1 MNRHQLLLTLLL
13 LFSFTSFSQKKDFS
27 ILLKTGERNIPENV
41 TKSFCDGFNITAPRY
56 KSKAYAL
63 LQFRQVPGTSVKA
76 ALLQQGIQ
84 LHDYVPNYSY
94 TATITGNLNE
104 TVLARAGVRAVVALA
119 PQDKMHAAL
128 PKTPL
133 PHWAVKVPG
142 TVDVW
147 VQVTKAFTV
156 QEVTAALKEK
166 NIDVI
171 ASPLQQ
177 YGVLTVRM
185 MANRLT
191 ELAAYPFIAYVQPAP
206 PADEPLNGASRN
218 GSRSNLLNASIANG
232 GRALNGE
239 GVTIGIGDNSD
250 IQQHIDFTG
259 RLINRAATTH
269 TSHGTHVSGTAAGA
283 GIISE
288 GARGYAPKATIISQ
302 VFNGILFHAKTYVQ
316 DYGMVITNNSYG
328 NIVGCE
334 FNGQYDLYAQ
344 IMDQQAFEMPQ
355 LQHVFATGNS
365 GVDECVPLPKGFG
378 TVLGGYQSAKNVLCV
393 GNTTANGDL
402 AAGSSK
408 GPVSDGRLKPE
419 ITAMGSSVISTL
431 PTNRYGGSSGTSM
444 AAPAVSGGLALLYQ
458 RYRQL
463 HGGQNPESALMK
475 ALVCNGAADKG
486 NAGPDYSY
494 GFGWMNLQ
502 RSLGMLEK
510 AQYFKGTVADGGL
523 QTHTITV
530 PQHAAALKIMLYWH
544 DPAASLISSRALVH
558 NLDLEVTSGTLA
570 TQLPQVLN
578 ATPAAIQFPSQN
590 GEDKLNNIEQVSINQ
605 PAAGTY
611 TIQVKGSLVG
621 QSEGQEY
628 FVVYDII
635 EEGFNLTYP
644 VGGEALVPGE
654 KVTVQWDANGNVSN
668 SFQLHY
674 STDEGATWT
683 EIGTNISGTSR
694 QAVWTVPTIASD
706 KVQLRLQNGADQKIS
721 APVTVVGVPVFN
733 FSAVQCEGYMNL
745 NWNAVAGA
753 TDYEVLLL
761 KGGELVPVATTT
773 ALTYAINGLSK
784 DSTYWVT
791 VRARLNGKEGRR
803 SDAKSRQPSG
813 GNCSGNISDNDLQL
827 NALLSPLSGRAY
839 TSTALGAHVPVT
851 VEVKNLDNVSAT
863 GFKLQYS
870 INNGAWQT
878 ENVSATIAAGAVYKH
893 TFTTKADLSSTGTY
907 QVVAVV
913 TNNLPDAAT
922 TNDTVKREIRHL
934 PNEAINVSNSFYD
947 DLEEAGEAT
956 HQSKT
961 LGAALHRYDFE
972 NNTAHGRLRTFVNS
986 GMALSGNKA
995 FTLDMDRTLASG
1007 NTNYLTGTY
1016 NLTNYNVTAND
1027 LRLEFFYN
1035 HHGQTAHA
1043 NNKVW
1048 IRGDDTQP
1056 WIVAYELK
1064 NENESRG
1071 AYQKEGNI
1079 EVSNLLAA
1087 NGQNLSSSFQVRWGQ
1102 FGQAQATDRFTA
1114 SGYTIDNIKIFEAVN
1129 DVQLHSFVAPLQS
1142 GCGLSAATP
1151 VTIRVYNSAQK
1162 AFTQVPVKYRVGNGS
1177 WVEEVIPT
1185 LAARDTVEY
1194 TFTQMANLSALG
1206 AYQLQAAVYLTGD
1219 NYSDNDTASVL
1230 VRNNPLITAFPYLQ
1244 PFESNDGAWYTGG
1257 SKSSWQWGVPAGT
1270 KINGA
1275 ASGTRAWKTALAGNY
1290 NDNELSYLY
1299 SPCFDVS
1306 ALQNP
1311 TLSFSTAIDFED
1323 CGTTVCDGAWMEY
1336 SEDGVEWKKLPAT
1349 RSTNWYNKTA
1359 DSLWSQQN
1367 YTRWHVATAA
1377 LPKSNTLRLRFVV
1390 KADPAVSRE
1399 GMAVDDVHIYDLEQS
1414 IYDGSSMTT
1423 PVTMNVDGN
1432 NFVHLGVDGKR
1443 IVSIHPNNQ
1452 NLGSTAVQAYIFSD
1466 SVRSQKGQYYH
1477 NRNITI
1483 QPYNKDLKDSVT
1495 VRFYF
1500 LDAETDS
1507 LLLADNCAGC
1517 SKPASAYDLG
1527 ITSYSDADAA
1537 FENGTLR
1544 DNNQG
1549 IWQFIPPQQVSIV
1562 PYDKGYYAEFKV
1574 KEFSEFWLNAGGL
1587 SGTGVLPLKLLHFSA
1602 QKTGGDEVL
1611 LQWKTAAEDKVA
1623 AFEVELA
1630 RNSGEVQQNNFEK
1643 IGTVAPKG
1651 GPAEQQYTFSDKE
1664 AFKTGTRYYRLK
1676 IKNED
1681 GTFTYSPVRTLSFG
1695 TVALWQVF
1703 PNPSTG
1709 VFNLV
1714 YQAQA
1719 GNTVQ
1724 LQVTDV
1730 AGRIISHYSLTA
1742 NGNIQKEE
1750 INLTTRPAGVYLLKI
1765 THGTGKEVYKLYKQ

>member
-13 LFSFTSFSQKKDFS
+13 LLSFASFSQKKDFS
-27 ILLKTGERNIPENV
+27 ILLKTGARNIPENV
-41 TKSFCDGFNITAPRY
+41 SKSFCDQFNATATRY
-56 KSKAYAL
+56 KSKAYVL
-63 LQFRQVPGTSVKA
+63 LQFHQVPSSAVRAT
-76 ALLQQGIQ
+76 LQQQGIQ

-104 TVLARAGVRAVVALA
+104 SVLNKAGVRAVVVLA

-128 PKTPL
+128 PKAPL

-142 TVDVW
+142 TIDVW
-147 VQVTKAFTV
+147 IQVTKAFTV

-171 ASPLQQ
+171 AGPLQQ
-177 YGVLTVRM
+177 YGVLTVRIA
-185 MANRLT
+185 ANRLT
-191 ELAAYPFIAYVQPAP
+191 ELAAYSFIAYVQPAP
-206 PADEPLNGASRN
+206 PADEPLNNSSRN
-218 GSRSNLLNASIANG
+218 GSRGNLLNASIVNG
-232 GRALNGE
+232 GCGLNGE
-239 GVTIGIGDNSD
+239 GITIGIGDNSD
-250 IQQHIDFTG
+250 IQQHLDFTG

-302 VFNGILFHAKTYVQ
+302 VFNGILFHAPTYVQ

-344 IMDQQAFEMPQ
+344 IMDQQAFELPY

-365 GVDECVPLPKGFG
+365 GVDECTPFPKGFG

-393 GNTTANGDL
+393 GNTTAGGEL

-419 ITAMGSSVISTL
+419 ITAMGSSVISAL
-431 PTNRYGGSSGTSM
+431 PTNRYGSSSGTSM

-463 HGGQNPESALMK
+463 HEGKNPQSALMK
-475 ALVCNGAADKG
+475 ALVCNGATDKG

-502 RSLGMLEK
+502 RSLDMLEK
-510 AQYFKGTVADGGL
+510 ARYFKGSVSDGGL

-530 PQHAAALKIMLYWH
+530 PQNAAALKVMLYWH

-558 NLDLEVTSGTLA
+558 NLDLEVASGTLA

-578 ATPAAIQFPSQN
+578 ATPSAILFPSQN
-590 GEDKLNNIEQVSINQ
+590 GEDKLNNMEQVTINQ

-611 TIQVKGSLVG
+611 NIQVKGSVVG
-621 QSEGQEY
+621 QSAAQEY
-628 FVVYDII
+628 FVVYDVI
-635 EEGFNLTYP
+635 EEGVNLTYP
-644 VGGEALVPGE
+644 MGGEALVPGE
-654 KVTVQWDANGNVSN
+654 KITVQWDAYGNVSN
-668 SFQLHY
+668 PFQLHY
-674 STDEGATWT
+674 STDEGATWI
-683 EIGTNISGTSR
+683 EIGINIPSTSR
-694 QAVWTVPTIASD
+694 QAVWTVPNIATD
-706 KVQLRLQNGADQKIS
+706 KVQLRLQNGTTEKIS
-721 APVTVVGVPVFN
+721 APVTVIGMPVFN
-733 FSAVQCEGYMNL
+733 FSAVQCEGYINL
-745 NWNAVAGA
+745 VWNAVAGA

-761 KGGELVPVATTT
+761 KGSELVPVATTT
-773 ALTYAINGLSK
+773 ALTYAINSLSK

-803 SDAKSRQPSG
+803 ADAKSRQPNN

-827 NALLSPLSGRAY
+827 NALVSPVSGRAH
-839 TSTALGAHVPVT
+839 TSTELSADVAVT

-870 INNGAWQT
+870 INNSPWHT
-878 ENVSATIAAGAVYKH
+878 ENVSATIAAGAVYRH
-893 TFTTKADLSSTGTY
+893 TFAAKADFSATGTY

-913 TNNLPDAAT
+913 KNNLPDVAAA
-922 TNDTVKREIRHL
+922 NDTLKREIRHL
-934 PNEAINVSNSFYD
+934 PNEPINVSNSFYD
-947 DLEEAGEAT
+947 DLEASGEAT

-972 NNTAHGRLRTFVNS
+972 NNTVYGRLRTFVNS
-986 GMALSGNKA
+986 GMAQSGSKA

-1016 NLTNYNVTAND
+1016 NLGNYNTADND

-1056 WIVAYELK
+1056 WIVAYELG
-1064 NENESRG
+1064 NSNESRG
-1071 AYQKEGNI
+1071 SYQKAGNI
-1079 EVSNLLAA
+1079 EVSNLLVA

-1114 SGYTIDNIKIFEAVN
+1114 SGYTIDNIKLFEAVN
-1129 DVQLHSFVAPLQS
+1129 DVQLHRFVAPLQS

-1151 VTIRVYNSAQK
+1151 VTIRVYNSAQT

-1177 WVEEVIPT
+1177 WVEELIPT
-1185 LAARDTVEY
+1185 LGARDTVEY
-1194 TFTQMANLSALG
+1194 TFTQKANLSALG
-1206 AYQLQAAVYLTGD
+1206 AYQIQASVNLAGD
-1219 NYSDNDTASVL
+1219 NYRDNDTASVL
-1230 VRNNPLITAFPYLQ
+1230 VRNSPLVTAYPYLQ
-1244 PFESNDGAWYTGG
+1244 PFESNDGYWYTGG
-1257 SKSSWQWGVPAGT
+1257 TKSSWQWGAPMGT

-1275 ASGTRAWKTALAGNY
+1275 ASGTRAWKTSLVGNY

-1306 ALQNP
+1306 ALQYP

-1323 CGTTVCDGAWMEY
+1323 CGTTLCDAAWVEY
-1336 SEDGVEWKKLPAT
+1336 SVDGVEWKKLPAT
-1349 RSTNWYNKTA
+1349 RSTNWYNKGA
-1359 DSLWSQQN
+1359 DSLWSEQN
-1367 YTRWHVATAA
+1367 YTRWHVATTA
-1377 LPKSNTLRLRFVV
+1377 LPKSSALRLRFVV
-1390 KADPAVSRE
+1390 KTDPAVNRE
-1399 GMAVDDVHIYDLEQS
+1399 GLAIDDVHIYDLEQE
-1414 IYDGSSMTT
+1414 IYDGNSMTA
-1423 PVTMNVDGN
+1423 PVILNVNGN
-1432 NFVHLGVDGKR
+1432 AFVHFGMDGKR
-1443 IVSIHPNNQ
+1443 IASIWPNNQ
-1452 NLGSTAVQAYIFSD
+1452 NLGSTGVQAYIFTD

-1477 NRNITI
+1477 NRNLTI
-1483 QPYNKDLKDSVT
+1483 QPGTKALQDSVT

-1507 LLLADNCAGC
+1507 LLLAGNCAGC
-1517 SKPASAYDLG
+1517 SKTASAYGLG
-1527 ITSYSDADAA
+1527 ITAYSDVDPS

-1549 IWQFIPPQQVSIV
+1549 IWQFIPPQQVAIV

-1574 KEFSEFWLNAGGL
+1574 KDFSEFWLNAGGL
-1587 SGTGVLPLKLLHFSA
+1587 SGSGVLPLKLLHFSA
-1602 QKTGGDEVL
+1602 QKTGADDVL
-1611 LQWKTAAEDKVA
+1611 LQWQTAAEDKLQM
-1623 AFEVELA
+1623 FEVELA
-1630 RNSGEVQQNNFEK
+1630 RSSGEVQQNSFEK

-1651 GPAEQQYTFSDKE
+1651 GPAQQQYTFTDKE

-1676 IKNED
+1676 IKNDD
-1681 GTFTYSPVRTLSFG
+1681 GSFTYSPVRTVTFG
-1695 TVALWQVF
+1695 NLALWQVF

-1714 YQAQA
+1714 YQAA
-1719 GNTVQ
+1719 VGSPVQ
-1724 LQVTDV
+1724 VQVTDV
-1730 AGRIISHYSLTA
+1730 AGRITTHYTVTA
-1742 NGNIQKEE
+1742 NGNVQKEE
-1750 INLTTRPAGVYLLKI
+1750 INLTSKPAGVYLLKI
-1765 THGTGKEVYKLYKQ
+1765 THGTGKEVYKLYKP